1 MLETTIRIVIIEDR
15 REIREGLRTLIAYTE
30 GYECVAA
37 YRSMEEA
44 LPEIE
49 RTQAD
54 VALVDLGL
62 PGMSGI
68 EGIQRLRQLVPKMQ
82 FLVLSVYDDDERVF
96 QAICAGA
103 CGYLLKNTPPA
114 ELLAAIREAASGGAP
129 ISPKIASKVLAIFRQ
144 ILPQEPSPAALTP
157 HELRLLHLLV
167 DGITSR
173 PPLPRWAY
181 RYTASHS
188 TREIFTRSCKL
199 QVHSKFE
206 AVAKAL
212 RLGLVR

>member
-1 MLETTIRIVIIEDR
+1 MLESTLRIVIIEDR

-44 LPEIE
+44 LPQVV
-49 RTQAD
+49 RTRAD
-54 VALVDLGL
+54 IALVDLGL

-68 EGIQRLRQLVPKMQ
+68 EGIERLRELAPEMRS
-82 FLVLSVYDDDERVF
+82 LVLSVYDDDARVF
-96 QAICAGA
+96 QALCAGA

-144 ILPQEPSPAALTP
+144 IHPKETSLTALTP
-157 HELRLLHLLV
+157 HEMRLLKLLTE
-167 DGITSR
+167 GHN
-173 PPLPRWAY
+173 Y
-181 RYTASHS
+181 KTAAAELGVSVHGVS
-188 TREIFTRSCKL
+188 FHTRNIYEKL
-199 QVHSKFE
+199 AVHSKSE

-212 RLGLVR
+212 RMGIVW

>member
-1 MLETTIRIVIIEDR
+1 MPEPTLRIVIIEDR

-44 LPEIE
+44 LPEIV

-68 EGIQRLRQLVPKMQ
+68 EGIERLREILPKMQ
-82 FLVLSVYDDDERVF
+82 SLVLSVFDDDGRVF
-96 QAICAGA
+96 QALCAGA

-114 ELLAAIREAASGGAP
+114 ELLAAIREQTGRAY
-129 ISPKIASKVLAIFRQ
+129 
-144 ILPQEPSPAALTP
+144 LT
-157 HELRLLHLLV
+157 
-167 DGITSR
+167 
-173 PPLPRWAY
+173 
-181 RYTASHS
+181 
-188 TREIFTRSCKL
+188 
-199 QVHSKFE
+199 
-206 AVAKAL
+206 
-212 RLGLVR
+212 

>member
-1 MLETTIRIVIIEDR
+1 MPELTLRIVIIEDR

-44 LPEIE
+44 LPEIV

-68 EGIQRLRQLVPKMQ
+68 EGIERLRELLPKMQ
-82 FLVLSVYDDDERVF
+82 SLVLSVYDDDARVF

-129 ISPKIASKVLAIFRQ
+129 ISPRIASKVLAIFRQ
-144 ILPQEPSPAALTP
+144 IHPRQTSGAALTP
-157 HELRLLHLLV
+157 HELRLLRLLTEGHNYKTAAAEMGV
-167 DGITSR
+167 SVHGISF
-173 PPLPRWAY
+173 
-181 RYTASHS
+181 H
-188 TREIFTRSCKL
+188 TRNIYEKL
-199 QVHSKFE
+199 AVHSKSE

-212 RLGLVR
+212 RLGIVR

>member
-1 MLETTIRIVIIEDR
+1 MPESVIRIVIVEDR

-49 RTQAD
+49 RLRAD
-54 VALVDLGL
+54 VALIDLGL
-62 PGMSGI
+62 PGKSGI
-68 EGIQRLRQLVPKMQ
+68 EGIRQLRQMVPNLLC
-82 FLVLSVYDDDERVF
+82 LVLSVFDDDERVF

-103 CGYLLKNTPPA
+103 CGYLLKTTPPA
-114 ELLAAIREAASGGAP
+114 DLLAAIREAASGGAP

-144 ILPQEPSPAALTP
+144 IHPQEPSPAALTP
-157 HELRLLHLLV
+157 HEQRLLNLLV
-167 DGITSR
+167 DGHNFK
-173 PPLPRWAY
+173 
-181 RYTASHS
+181 TAAEEMGVSVHGIS
-188 TREIFTRSCKL
+188 FHTRNIYEKL
-199 QVHSKFE
+199 QVHSKSE